1 ATTQSITVSPT
12 STTTY
17 TLTGTDAN
25 GCENTD
31 QVTVTVEDLPSVS
44 VSSGSSTLCSGET
57 VTLSSTVAGGSWSSS
72 DNSVATVSG
81 GVVTAKSVSVQSTAV
96 ITFTSTANCTG
107 SITVTV
113 NPELTISGTLS
124 ATVGGSAPTLLIN
137 GSTTASASS
146 WSSSDQNVATVDAT
160 TAGKIVPVAAGTT
173 TITYTDPTTSCQAT
187 ATFTVSAAP

>member
-1 ATTQSITVSPT
+1 M
-12 STTTY
+12 
-17 TLTGTDAN
+17 
-25 GCENTD
+25 
-31 QVTVTVEDLPSVS
+31 
-44 VSSGSSTLCSGET
+44 
-57 VTLSSTVAGGSWSSS
+57 
-72 DNSVATVSG
+72 
-81 GVVTAKSVSVQSTAV
+81 

-113 NPELTISGTLS
+113 NPELTICTLS

-187 ATFTVSAAP
+187 ATFTVVLRH